1 MSFSI
6 DRRVCAED
14 VIVSVSMS
22 AMREDSNDD
31 DENRITNKVILQML
45 LKTPSALGRKIV
57 ADFQGEVQVFLL

>member
-1 MSFSI
+1 
-6 DRRVCAED
+6 
-14 VIVSVSMS
+14 MS

-31 DENRITNKVILQML
+31 DENRITNKVILQIL